1 MKHDNEWWIV
11 NNESGII
18 HARILN
24 PEVTMN
30 ETSNANGYGTHCKI
44 RSIKNFNVICIGF
57 EKLKIS
63 FKTNFVIEL
72 EGKNSILLGE
82 WQYEEGW

>member
-1 MKHDNEWWIV
+1 
-11 NNESGII
+11 
-18 HARILN
+18 
-24 PEVTMN
+24 MN

-57 EKLKIS
+57 EKPNIS
-63 FKTNFVIEL
+63 FKTNVAIEC

-82 WQYEEGW
+82 